1 MRSPRWNRTPVG
13 TVPTQIDF
21 SDYRDVAGVKLP
33 FKIVI
38 TWTDGQNTIALNQ
51 VQPNVAI
58 DAAKFAA
65 PKPFARK

>member
-1 MRSPRWNRTPVG
+1 M
-13 TVPTQIDF
+13 
-21 SDYRDVAGVKLP
+21 P

-65 PKPFARK
+65 PKPFVSK